1 MRTKFYLLLIAFVAT
16 VGSVWAANVGDTF
29 QDPNGPLRFTVLAD
43 GNTVQVAANGTKNS
57 ASFYSGDIVVP
68 ATVVD
73 NVDPL
78 KTYNVVGVGFEAFR
92 YNVDLTSVVL
102 PEGITYLSNGAFRD
116 CSNLKTINFPEGLIT
131 FEYGVFAGC
140 TVLESFILPNS
151 VVDLGD
157 TGGTV
162 FSNCKNIKNVT
173 LSKNMTVI
181 RPYTFNNCHSL
192 NSVTIKHAENVVL
205 AENAAFRQVE
215 VFNPITVYVPHHLL
229 ESYKATPEWTA
240 LSHIILEADPTETAK
255 VIKIEIDGQDITT
268 TDATSDVETVG
279 QLVLTFDRPMHTV
292 GTVTGSAGGMFGVPV
307 SNGNTLEINYENLK
321 GRTSGYSLVFDNFRI
336 SEFMNETIIST
347 TSSFTTGAPFPYP
360 TTIDVSSA
368 LRSATI
374 TTTFSLDMDVTE
386 GTVEF
391 VEGVGSVANT
401 SWDGTKY
408 TISLSGL
415 TPETTYK
422 VNFSGFKSTVT
433 EGGKVAFDFEQQFV
447 TNALPVLPKYSVTIE
462 SLAGITLERKTA
474 GTHPVD
480 EGGSFGFGATA
491 DARGYSVIVYVD
503 GTEHPTTSDNFYL
516 IEDIRGN
523 KTVTFKL
530 VAGTYNEES
539 VVGGITINGEPL
551 DDKKTDFPEEGKI
564 VITFNDDADTN
575 VSGEVIIDGKEV
587 PGTWGTDSNGNP
599 TYTIDY
605 AVTGDGEHTIK
616 IEGFGGD
623 GETHTFTTGG
633 GSGNNG
639 NGGKIVIDGST
650 PDLGGGFPPTG
661 EIVVYPPVVT
671 YPETP
676 TVTIDGETVTGSWE
690 KDEDGKDI
698 YVVGYDDLEDGEHTI
713 IIDGEEFTFEIDGEN
728 GNGGNT
734 GGGGKVVI
742 DGSSPDLGGGFP
754 PSGEIVIYPPV
765 VTYPETPSVTIDGKE
780 VSGTW
785 ETDEDGKPIYVI
797 DYKDLEDGEHTII
810 IDGEEF
816 IFEIDGKNGN
826 GGNTG
831 GGGKV
836 VIDDTTPPNLP
847 GEFPGDG
854 EIVVYPPVVTYPNIP
869 SVTIDGK
876 EVVPGGTWGTDDDG
890 KPIFVIEYEG
900 LEDGEHTIV
909 VNGKEYTFTV
919 KNGGAT
925 SNDVL
930 SVAKVT
936 ASYGTVT
943 IDAPKSSTV
952 YVVSLSGSVVYNAKV
967 TGTVTV
973 NVPAGIYVVVVD
985 GTATKI
991 VVR

>member
-1 MRTKFYLLLIAFVAT
+1 MRTKFYLLLIALVTT
-16 VGSVWAANVGDTF
+16 VGSVWGQREKIGELTYDKVGTNAIIVIADHAAIG
-29 QDPNGPLRFTVLAD
+29 
-43 GNTVQVAANGTKNS
+43 AANGILTIPKEVQFSGDTAPSPVVEIRGTSPFMGCTTLKELTILANLTTM
-57 ASFYSGDIVVP
+57 ASFAFHGCPNLEKLRIEGNGVVGHRAFEFCPKLTTVELLGTLTIGSYAFNNSGLTGTFPIGLNI
-68 ATVVD
+68 TS
-73 NVDPL
+73 
-78 KTYNVVGVGFEAFR
+78 VGVGAFGGCPIDGFDVDINHSR
-92 YNVDLTSVVL
+92 YKDIDGVIFSKDERAILHYPSGRGGTYTIPSIVTEIEHCTFMYNTLLTEIVI
-102 PEGITYLSNGAFRD
+102 PEGITTIKDAAFFGCTGLTKILLPESLKHIGYQTFRETGLVEISIPANVNNIGYKAFEKNPYLKTVIFNGKTMPEIVFEPFSECDNLENIYLPSNSDDYDDLDLSELGITGITPDVILGITVDFNSNGGNINVPQKVFKTATAVKEPTVPSRTGFAF
-116 CSNLKTINFPEGLIT
+116 
-131 FEYGVFAGC
+131 
-140 TVLESFILPNS
+140 
-151 VVDLGD
+151 
-157 TGGTV
+157 
-162 FSNCKNIKNVT
+162 
-173 LSKNMTVI
+173 
-181 RPYTFNNCHSL
+181 
-192 NSVTIKHAENVVL
+192 
-205 AENAAFRQVE
+205 
-215 VFNPITVYVPHHLL
+215 
-229 ESYKATPEWTA
+229 
-240 LSHIILEADPTETAK
+240 
-255 VIKIEIDGQDITT
+255 
-268 TDATSDVETVG
+268 DAWY
-279 QLVLTFDRPMHTV
+279 
-292 GTVTGSAGGMFGVPV
+292 
-307 SNGNTLEINYENLK
+307 N
-321 GRTSGYSLVFDNFRI
+321 
-336 SEFMNETIIST
+336 
-347 TSSFTTGAPFPYP
+347 
-360 TTIDVSSA
+360 
-368 LRSATI
+368 
-374 TTTFSLDMDVTE
+374 
-386 GTVEF
+386 
-391 VEGVGSVANT
+391 
-401 SWDGTKY
+401 DGTKW
-408 TISLSGL
+408 
-415 TPETTYK
+415 
-422 VNFSGFKSTVT
+422 NFSQLVTASMTLTAEWNEIIPPTQYTVT
-433 EGGKVAFDFEQQFV
+433 
-447 TNALPVLPKYSVTIE
+447 LE
-462 SLAGITLERKTA
+462 SLAGVTLERKTA
-474 GTHPVD
+474 GAHPVD
-480 EGGSFGFGATA
+480 EGGSFAFGATA
-491 DARGYSVIVYVD
+491 NANGYRVIVYVN
-503 GTEHPTTSDNFYL
+503 GTEHAPTSDNFYL
-516 IEDIRGN
+516 IEGIDED
-523 KTVTFKL
+523 KTVTFAL
-530 VAGTYNEES
+530 AAGTYNDDS
-539 VVGGITINGEPL
+539 IVGGITINGEPL

-575 VSGEVIIDGKEV
+575 VSGKVIIDGKEV

-676 TVTIDGETVTGSWE
+676 TVTIDGEDVTGTWE

-713 IIDGEEFTFEIDGEN
+713 IIDGEEFTFEIDGE
-728 GNGGNT
+728 
-734 GGGGKVVI
+734 
-742 DGSSPDLGGGFP
+742 
-754 PSGEIVIYPPV
+754 
-765 VTYPETPSVTIDGKE
+765 
-780 VSGTW
+780 
-785 ETDEDGKPIYVI
+785 
-797 DYKDLEDGEHTII
+797 
-810 IDGEEF
+810 
-816 IFEIDGKNGN
+816 NGN